1 MKKDTSTLGK
11 VIEIDEA
18 RIKDHLGELV
28 RGSVEDTLNALLDA
42 EADQLCNA
50 ARYERTEARRDRR
63 AGSYERKLQTKAGEV
78 KLKVPK
84 LRQQTFETAI
94 IERYRRREASV
105 EEALIE
111 MYLAGVSVRRVEDI
125 TEALWGTKVSPST
138 ISELNKKVYTHIE
151 AWRNRPI
158 EGDYPYV
165 YLDGIVL
172 KRSWAGEIRN
182 VSVLV
187 AIGVGADGYRK
198 VLALPRATKRTR
210 RAGVPFSST

>member
-1 MKKDTSTLGK
+1 MKKDTPTLGK

-18 RIKDHLGELV
+18 RIKDQLGELV

-50 ARYERTEARRDRR
+50 ARYERTEARQDTR

-105 EEALIE
+105 E
-111 MYLAGVSVRRVEDI
+111 
-125 TEALWGTKVSPST
+125 
-138 ISELNKKVYTHIE
+138 
-151 AWRNRPI
+151 
-158 EGDYPYV
+158 
-165 YLDGIVL
+165 
-172 KRSWAGEIRN
+172 
-182 VSVLV
+182 
-187 AIGVGADGYRK
+187 
-198 VLALPRATKRTR
+198 
-210 RAGVPFSST
+210 